1 MDILKNYCKH
11 LYCLLPPVEK
21 GLCGYHLTDPPEEES
36 HYSVYRITF
45 PDGRAFIEATDTAVA
60 TRIKEHARTPNSLV
74 GQAIKPGSVWRGDC
88 LGTGL
93 SRRQAL
99 SLALKEKTRID
110 RQIKKLPVS
119 RQSISN
125 LKLVS
130 IRIPETLLEQIDKA
144 SINSPDSRNRVIH
157 KVLEQYFNAELTRAD
172 DTPLD
177 YSNSIDWD
185 APMVRRPLPLT
196 SSIRA

>member
-1 MDILKNYCKH
+1 MDILKSYCKH
-11 LYCLLPPVEK
+11 LYCLLPTVEK
-21 GLCGYHLTDPPEEES
+21 GLCGYHLSDPPEDES
-36 HYSVYRITF
+36 HYSVYRISF
-45 PDGRAFIEATDTAVA
+45 PDGRAFIEATDTTVA
-60 TRIKEHARTPNSLV
+60 TRIKEHARTKNSPI

-99 SLALKEKTRID
+99 SLALKEKARID
-110 RQIKKLPVS
+110 RQIKKRPVP

-130 IRIPETLLEQIDKA
+130 IRIPERLLAQIDKA

-157 KVLEQYFNAELTRAD
+157 KVLEQYFNAELIRAD
-172 DTPLD
+172 DAPLD
-177 YSNSIDWD
+177 YAHSINFTANKRW
-185 APMVRRPLPLT
+185 A
-196 SSIRA
+196 S

>member
-1 MDILKNYCKH
+1 MDILKSYCKH

-21 GLCGYHLTDPPEEES
+21 GLCGYHLTDPPEDES

-45 PDGRAFIEATDTAVA
+45 PDGRAFIEATDTTVA
-60 TRIKEHARTPNSLV
+60 TRIKEHSRTPNSPI

-110 RQIKKLPVS
+110 RQIKKRPVG
-119 RQSISN
+119 RPSISN
-125 LKLVS
+125 LKLLS
-130 IRIPETLLEQIDKA
+130 IRIPERLLAQIEQA
-144 SINSPDSRNRVIH
+144 NRNSPDSRNQVIS
-157 KVLEQYFNAELTRAD
+157 KVLGKYFNGELKSAD
-172 DTPLD
+172 DAPLE
-177 YSNSIDWD
+177 YAHSINFT
-185 APMVRRPLPLT
+185 AKERRA
-196 SSIRA
+196 S

>member
-1 MDILKNYCKH
+1 MDILKSYCKH

-21 GLCGYHLTDPPEEES
+21 GLCGYHLTDPPEDES

-45 PDGRAFIEATDTAVA
+45 PDGRAFIEATDTTVA
-60 TRIKEHARTPNSLV
+60 TRIKEHARTKNSPI

-110 RQIKKLPVS
+110 RQIKKRPVS

-130 IRIPETLLEQIDKA
+130 IRIPETLLEQIDTGK
-144 SINSPDSRNRVIH
+144 
-157 KVLEQYFNAELTRAD
+157 
-172 DTPLD
+172 
-177 YSNSIDWD
+177 
-185 APMVRRPLPLT
+185 
-196 SSIRA
+196 

>member
-1 MDILKNYCKH
+1 MDILKSYCKH

-21 GLCGYHLTDPPEEES
+21 GLCGYHLTDPPEDES

-45 PDGRAFIEATDTAVA
+45 PDGRAFIEATDTTVA
-60 TRIKEHARTPNSLV
+60 TRIKEHSRTPNSPI

-110 RQIKKLPVS
+110 RQIKKRPVS

-125 LKLVS
+125 S
-130 IRIPETLLEQIDKA
+130 SWCPSE
-144 SINSPDSRNRVIH
+144 SRRDFWSRSTRPV
-157 KVLEQYFNAELTRAD
+157 LTR
-172 DTPLD
+172 PIPVIRSFPKCLG
-177 YSNSIDWD
+177 N
-185 APMVRRPLPLT
+185 T
-196 SSIRA
+196 SMGN

>member
-1 MDILKNYCKH
+1 MDILKSYCKH

-21 GLCGYHLTDPPEEES
+21 GLCGYHLTNPPEDES

-45 PDGRAFIEATDTAVA
+45 PDGRAFIEATEGRIVD
-60 TRIKEHARTPNSLV
+60 RIKEHARTPNSPI

-99 SLALKEKTRID
+99 SLALKEKARID
-110 RQIKKLPVS
+110 RQMKKLPVG
-119 RQSISN
+119 RPSISN

-130 IRIPETLLEQIDKA
+130 IRIPERLLAQIDKA
-144 SINSPDSRNRVIH
+144 NINSPDSRNRVIH
-157 KVLEQYFNAELTRAD
+157 KVLDQYFNGELKRVD
-172 DTPLD
+172 DTLLD
-177 YSNSIDWD
+177 YSNSIDFD
-185 APMVRRPLPLT
+185 APIVRREVPHVQP
-196 SSIRA
+196 R